1 MGANLAERIIAV
13 RHSPDWLGLTDEN
26 TRTFLRRHGIRET
39 LLVEFI
45 AIWDRHMKVDYRTF
59 RHEIAAL
66 SRANF
71 AAVAGARVVS
81 HEALR
86 QETPPPDALIAFVD
100 DDDWLAPDLFD
111 VLEKAAPRPVNGAW
125 WGSILVGPQ
134 LTSVEA
140 YLREPAIELGT
151 AERVI
156 YTNNYAI
163 TGRALK
169 WHGYGRL
176 FEHYHADRRFRKFW
190 WPPKK
195 VPLYLSAAS
204 KHPCSTVVVQY
215 LMDRPEFHADPRR
228 FFESY
233 ATQLA
238 ATPIPPA
245 YGWLA
250 APVGEVQ
257 ALMNRALD

>member
-1 MGANLAERIIAV
+1 MAERIVAV
-13 RHSPDWLGLTDEN
+13 RHSPDWLGLTDED
-26 TRTFLRRHGIRET
+26 TRRFLKRHGIRET

-45 AIWDRHMKVDYRTF
+45 AIWDAMMKVDYRTF

-71 AAVAGARVVS
+71 AAVAGARVLS

-86 QETPPPDALIAFVD
+86 QETPPPDALVVFVD

-111 VLEKAAPRPVNGAW
+111 VLAREAPKPVNGVW

-134 LTSVEA
+134 LTGLDA
-140 YLREPAIELGT
+140 YLNDPVIELRPL
-151 AERVI
+151 ERVI
-156 YTNNYAI
+156 YTNNYAV

-204 KHPCSTVVVQY
+204 KHPCSTVVVQF
-215 LMDRPEFHADPRR
+215 LMERPEFHADPRR
-228 FFESY
+228 FVVRY
-233 ATQLA
+233 AEQLA
-238 ATPIPPA
+238 QTQIPPA

-250 APVGEVQ
+250 APVAAVQ
-257 ALMNRALD
+257 DLVDRALGG